1 MNLLWKALIAAAVAA
16 FFPFAAHADYSI
28 VCDPDGRINS
38 PPGTLVSITT
48 VHIFNSSGRG
58 YHEDLG
64 PGATMTSVTWDDLTH
79 SDPDDA
85 QLVQGRTIDRVALG
99 VHEYTESLDRVFHQA
114 LTGEELNALD
124 DPPPSPFTTV
134 ATVTF
139 SNDDGKT
146 ATCSARFDTRYL
158 IYPDEPEEPEQQPV
172 KINPPDPIPVLQRD
186 TALAPAGI
194 TVSAFPEYFFTDVG
208 TNMRF
213 VSAHFQSKAYYDA
226 DKSGLVGGI
235 LEVTAKSAEDLEA
248 MGDYT
253 PPNPFWITV
262 RLKVTNDEGFSTV
275 GTVTYETSW

>member
-1 MNLLWKALIAAAVAA
+1 
-16 FFPFAAHADYSI
+16 
-28 VCDPDGRINS
+28 
-38 PPGTLVSITT
+38 
-48 VHIFNSSGRG
+48 
-58 YHEDLG
+58 
-64 PGATMTSVTWDDLTH
+64 MTSVTWDDLTH

-85 QLVQGRTIDRVALG
+85 QLVQGKTVNRVALG
-99 VHEYTESLDRVFHQA
+99 VHEYTESMDRVFHEA
-114 LTGEELNALD
+114 LSEAELNALD
-124 DPPPSPFTTV
+124 EPPPNPFTTV

-139 SNDDGKT
+139 GNDDGKT

-158 IYPDEPEEPEQQPV
+158 IYPDEPEQPEQQPV

-262 RLKVTNDEGFSTV
+262 RLKVTNDEGFSTE